1 MIQEIDELREL
12 NRKLG
17 MIAERNRVAKI
28 ARKIACSNEIGE
40 YVYLNDLFEYMD
52 DPTEPG
58 DE

>member
-1 MIQEIDELREL
+1 MIQDIEELRQL

-28 ARKIACSNEIGE
+28 AQKIACSNDIGE
-40 YVYLNDLFEYMD
+40 YVYLRDLFEYLD